1 MSVHPETPI
10 EAAELLWALAG
21 LCGVQRVPFDARA
34 VLQQFPPPLNIAT
47 LMHAATALGLR
58 VSLKP
63 MVARDLKHA
72 LLPLVASR
80 REGTGARLALV
91 LSADSQTALVAERGA
106 EPHDVPLGEFAGRYS
121 SDVLLVDVQQDEPV
135 RDAGLIDRPF
145 GLRWF
150 IPELLRHKAIWR
162 EVLAASLV
170 LQLVALATPLC
181 TQVIIDKVVVHHSSS
196 TLMVILAALAI
207 FVAFSAALSYA
218 RQYLL
223 LHTGNRIDSLLGMR
237 AFEHLLRLPPRYFE
251 TRPTGTLVARLHGVE
266 TIREFITG
274 AAASVLLDVP
284 FLFVFLAV
292 MFWYSVPLTLIA
304 LALIGVLAVASL
316 AVTPLLRRRINEQF
330 LLGARNQA
338 FVTEHVAAMETVK
351 SLQMEP
357 QVAARFGRNLADY
370 LRASFAT
377 RQLSNAYGVLASGTE
392 QTLSVAILGVG
403 AWMVMTQEGF
413 TIGMLVAFQMFSARL
428 AQPALRL
435 AGLWQESQQAAI
447 AMQRLGDLMD
457 APAEVYSLSAERGR
471 ELGRET
477 GRENAGR
484 IEVDNVTFRYRDGEA
499 PVYENFSL
507 TIEPGACVALTG
519 PSGSGKS
526 TLAKLLQGF
535 YLPAAGT
542 VRINGRDTRVIA
554 ANELRLNFGVVP
566 QETRL
571 FSGTLFENL
580 IAAQPHA
587 SINEVIDACRQ
598 AEIHEFIEG
607 LPQGYRSQV
616 GENGVGLSG
625 GQKQRIAI
633 ARALLR
639 RPRILIFDEATSGLD
654 RDTAEAFA
662 RTVSRLRG
670 SATVLFIAHHLPES
684 LAVDRVAHLEGRVAR
699 ADRFDTQQQR
709 SGT

>member
-1 MSVHPETPI
+1 LSLQPDTPI
-10 EAAELLWALAG
+10 EAGDLLWALAS
-21 LCGVQRVPFDARA
+21 LCRAHRVPFDARI
-34 VLQQFPPPLNIAT
+34 VLQQFPPPLDIAM
-47 LMHAATALGLR
+47 LMHAAAGLGLQ
-58 VSLKP
+58 VSLGS
-63 MVARDLKHA
+63 VAARDLRHA
-72 LLPLVASR
+72 LLPLLALR
-80 REGTGARLALV
+80 RDGAGARLALV
-91 LSADSQTALVAERGA
+91 LSADSQTALVAERDA
-106 EPHDVPLGEFAGRYS
+106 APKDIPLREFAGRYAP
-121 SDVLLVDVQQDEPV
+121 DVLRIALPDEAP
-135 RDAGLIDRPF
+135 ANEPSLTDRPF

-196 TLMVILAALAI
+196 TLMVILTALAI

-223 LHTGNRIDSLLGMR
+223 LHTGNRIDSVLGMR
-237 AFEHLLRLPPRYFE
+237 TFEHLLRLPPRYFE

-284 FLFVFLAV
+284 FLIVFLAV

-304 LALIGVLAVASL
+304 VALIGVLAAASL

-377 RQLSNAYGVLASGTE
+377 RQLANAYGVLASGVE

-413 TIGMLVAFQMFSARL
+413 TIGMLVAFQMFCGRL

-435 AGLWQESQQAAI
+435 AGLWQEFQQAAI
-447 AMQRLGDLMD
+447 AIQRLGDLMN
-457 APAEVYSLSAERGR
+457 APAEIYSLNPARGR
-471 ELGRET
+471 EQGRES
-477 GRENAGR
+477 AGR
-484 IEVDNVTFRYRDGEA
+484 IEIDNVSFRYREELA

-526 TLAKLLQGF
+526 TLARLLQGF
-535 YLPAAGT
+535 YLPSAGS
-542 VRINGRDTRVIA
+542 VRIDGRDTRLLA
-554 ANELRLNFGVVP
+554 ANELRLHFGVVP

-587 SINEVIDACRQ
+587 GAGEVIDACRQ
-598 AEIHEFIEG
+598 AEIHDFIEG
-607 LPQGYRSQV
+607 LPQGYRTQV

-639 RPRILIFDEATSGLD
+639 RPRILIFDEAASSLD
-654 RDTAEAFA
+654 HDIAEAFA

-670 SATVLFIAHHLPES
+670 SATVLFIAHHVPES
-684 LAVDRVAHLEGRVAR
+684 LAADKVARLEERVAR
-699 ADRFDTQQQR
+699 VDRFGTQQLR
-709 SGT
+709 SGP

>member
-1 MSVHPETPI
+1 MSLQPETPI
-10 EAAELLWALAG
+10 EAGDLLWALAG
-21 LCGVQRVPFDARA
+21 LCRAQRLPFDART
-34 VLQQFPPPLNIAT
+34 VLQQFPPPLDVAA
-47 LMHAATALGLR
+47 LMHAAAGLGLK
-58 VSLKP
+58 VSLRS
-63 MVARDLKHA
+63 VAARDLKHA
-72 LLPLVASR
+72 LLPLLAVR
-80 REGTGARLALV
+80 RDGGGARLALV
-91 LSADSQTALVAERGA
+91 LAADSQTALVAERDVA
-106 EPHDVPLGEFAGRYS
+106 PRDVPLREFAGRYAR
-121 SDVLLVDVQQDEPV
+121 DVLHVTLPDEAPLT
-135 RDAGLIDRPF
+135 ASGEPGLTNRPF

-150 IPELLRHKAIWR
+150 VPELLRHKTIWR

-196 TLMVILAALAI
+196 TLTVILAALGMFI
-207 FVAFSAALSYA
+207 AFSAALSYA

-223 LHTGNRIDSLLGMR
+223 LHTGNRIDAVLGMR
-237 AFEHLLRLPPRYFE
+237 VFEHLLRLPPRYFE

-274 AAASVLLDVP
+274 AAASMLLDVP
-284 FLFVFLAV
+284 FLIVFLAV
-292 MFWYSVPLTLIA
+292 MLWYSVPLTLIA
-304 LALIGVLAVASL
+304 VGLICALALASL

-338 FVTEHVAAMETVK
+338 FVTEHVAAMETIK

-377 RQLSNAYGVLASGTE
+377 RQLANAYGVFASGVE
-392 QTLSVAILGVG
+392 QTLAVAILGVG
-403 AWMVMTQEGF
+403 AWMVMTQDGF
-413 TIGMLVAFQMFSARL
+413 TIGMLVAFQMFSGRL

-435 AGLWQESQQAAI
+435 AGLWQEFQQAAI
-447 AMQRLGDLMD
+447 AVQRLGDLMD
-457 APAEVYSLSAERGR
+457 APAEIYSLHPARGAEP
-471 ELGRET
+471 
-477 GRENAGR
+477 AGR
-484 IEVDNVTFRYRDGEA
+484 IDIDNVTFRYRDDLP

-507 TIEPGACVALTG
+507 TIEAGSCVALTG

-535 YLPAAGT
+535 YLPAAGA
-542 VRINGRDTRVIA
+542 VRIDGRDTRLLA
-554 ANELRLNFGVVP
+554 ANELRMQFGIVP

-571 FSGTLFENL
+571 FSGTLFDNL

-587 SINEVIDACRQ
+587 GVAEVMEACRQ
-598 AEIHEFIEG
+598 AEIHDFIER
-607 LPQGYRSQV
+607 LPQGYRTQV

-639 RPRILIFDEATSGLD
+639 RPRILIFDEATASLD
-654 RDTAEAFA
+654 RDTAESFA

-670 SATVLFIAHHLPES
+670 SATVLFISHHVPES
-684 LAVDRVAHLEGRVAR
+684 LAADRVAHIGGHAVT
-699 ADRFDTQQQR
+699 ADQLNTKQQR

>member
-1 MSVHPETPI
+1 MHPETPI
-10 EAAELLWALAG
+10 EAADLLWALAS
-21 LCGVQRVPFDARA
+21 LCGVQRVPFDARL
-34 VLQQFPPPLNIAT
+34 VLQQFPPPLNLAT
-47 LMHAATALGLR
+47 LERAAATLGLKVTR
-58 VSLKP
+58 SHLP
-63 MVARDLKHA
+63 ARDLRHA
-72 LLPLVASR
+72 VLPVLVLR
-80 REGTGARLALV
+80 REGNGARLALV
-91 LSADSQTALVAERGA
+91 LSADTQHVLVAERDA
-106 EPHDVPLGEFAGRYS
+106 PPRDITNLEFAGRY
-121 SDVLLVDVQQDEPV
+121 DAEVFVAALAAPAGG
-135 RDAGLIDRPF
+135 RDAALPDRPF
-145 GLRWF
+145 GWRWF
-150 IPELLRHKAIWR
+150 IPELLRHKAVWR

-170 LQLVALATPLC
+170 LQLVSLVVPLC

-196 TLMVILAALAI
+196 TLVVILAALAL
-207 FVAFSAALSYA
+207 FVIFSAALSYA

-223 LHTGNRIDSLLGMR
+223 LHTGNRIDAVLGMR

-251 TRPTGTLVARLHGVE
+251 TRPTGTLVARLQGVE

-274 AAASVLLDVP
+274 AAASVLLDLP
-284 FLFVFLAV
+284 FLFVFLAA
-292 MFWYSVPLTLIA
+292 MLWYSVPLTLVAVALIA
-304 LALIGVLAVASL
+304 LLALASL

-357 QVAARFGRNLADY
+357 QVAERFGRNLADY

-377 RQLSNAYGVLASGTE
+377 RQLSNAYGVLAGALE
-392 QTLSVAILGVG
+392 QTLSVAVLGVG
-403 AWMVMTQEGF
+403 AWLVMTQEGF
-413 TIGMLVAFQMFSARL
+413 TVGMLVAFQMFSGRL

-435 AGLWQESQQAAI
+435 AGLWQEFQQAGI
-447 AMQRLGDLMD
+447 AVQRLGDLMD
-457 APAEVYSLSAERGR
+457 APAELYSTSPGRAQGR
-471 ELGRET
+471 EG
-477 GRENAGR
+477 AGR
-484 IEVDNVTFRYRDGEA
+484 IEIDKVSFRYRDDQA
-499 PVYENFSL
+499 PVYEDFSL
-507 TIEPGACVALTG
+507 TIEAGACVALTG

-535 YLPAAGT
+535 YMPSAGA
-542 VRINGRDTRVIA
+542 VRIDGRDTRHLS
-554 ANELRLNFGVVP
+554 ANELRLSFGVVP

-580 IAAQPHA
+580 IAGQPHA
-587 SINEVIDACRQ
+587 SIAEVVQACRQ

-639 RPRILIFDEATSGLD
+639 QPRILIFDEATASLD
-654 RDTAEAFA
+654 RSTAEAFA

-670 SATVLFIAHHLPES
+670 SATVLFIAHHLPEG
-684 LAVDRVAHLEGRVAR
+684 LAVDEVAR
-699 ADRFDTQQQR
+699 LESRAGNVENFGARQQR